1 MITSIKSKS
10 IFYSLNTVNSNYPVG
25 SFVYSH
31 GLEYLIENNIITN
44 KQTLEN
50 YLDYLFFHSHF
61 KQDIIFIN
69 QMYKMKSFHK
79 IKIIELLDLY
89 LSLNCSEELMT
100 ESLNTGSSFYKIT
113 NKIYNLKNITSFL
126 KNHEKPYCIMYA
138 LFSKILKQNH
148 EEALKGFVYATLNN
162 LVSNYVKV
170 KPAGQEE
177 GQIILKKIFLK
188 FEKKISVMK
197 RWSLSNLSTFSLYAD
212 IASFKHERMYTRIY
226 QS

>member
-1 MITSIKSKS
+1 MTISIDKKS
-10 IFYSLNTVNSNYPVG
+10 IFYSLNTVNSNYPIG

-31 GLEYLIENNIITN
+31 GLEYLIENKIIIN
-44 KQTLEN
+44 KKNLEN
-50 YLDYLFFHSHF
+50 YINYLFFHSHF

-69 QMYKMKSFHK
+69 EIYKLKSTNK
-79 IKIIELLDLY
+79 LQIIKLLKLY
-89 LSLNCSEELMT
+89 MSLNSSEELVT

-113 NKIYNLKNITSFL
+113 NKIYNLKNTTSFL
-126 KNHEKPYCIMYA
+126 QNYEKPYCIMYA
-138 LFSKILKQNH
+138 FFSKILKQNH
-148 EEALKGFVYATLNN
+148 KKTLAGFIYATLNN

-177 GQIILKKIFLK
+177 GQVILKKLFLQ
-188 FEKKISVMK
+188 FEKKLVLMK
-197 RWSLSNLSTFSLYAD
+197 KWNLTNLSTFSMYAD